1 MTDTLRK
8 TDFETLLA
16 TLDEQ
21 QDRKVDVVVP
31 ATNLCF
37 GGGDLRVLR
46 SDLEPQLTADGVKSP
61 VQVFAPTD
69 VFDEGVAERLGRG
82 IVTGR
87 MLRKLRTEG
96 WTDIVD
102 GTLNALIH
110 GKRRD
115 GSMVQATG
123 DGTEWLRGPLD
134 KSVLVRALKDADG
147 GDVGTARAV
156 LSNSYKIVDHI
167 ETLRAAMRG
176 MQAAGLGAD
185 NVAQCDLT
193 GRRMYVTV
201 VAPQIK
207 ALAPELLKGYRSPFT
222 GQTGSDNPTVF
233 AGFVL
238 SNSETGHG
246 SFSITPRLVVEVC
259 TNGLTLKRDVVSA
272 RHLGAKLDDGVIRY
286 SDETRQANLQLI
298 TSQAADAVRTFLDVD
313 YMRKVIDEMTEQ
325 AGHEVKEAER
335 AVKEVTQKI
344 ECPALYD
351 DVLTAFIKGGQTTRG
366 GLVQAVT
373 AAAQSADIDADLAFQ
388 MEERATALLLK

>member
-21 QDRKVDVVVP
+21 QERKVDVVLP

-37 GGGDLRVLR
+37 GKGNLRVMR
-46 SDLEPQLTADGVKSP
+46 SDLEPQLTADGVTP
-61 VQVFAPTD
+61 VVQEFTSTD

-87 MLRKLRTEG
+87 MLRKLRAEG

-102 GTLNALIH
+102 GTLNGLIH
-110 GKRRD
+110 GK
-115 GSMVQATG
+115 G
-123 DGTEWLRGPLD
+123 EIRGPLD

-147 GDVGTARAV
+147 GPVGTARAV
-156 LSNSYKIVDHI
+156 LSNSYKIVDHV

-176 MQAAGLGAD
+176 MQAAGLGAG
-185 NVAQCDLT
+185 NIAQADLT
-193 GRRMYVTV
+193 NRRMYVTV
-201 VAPQIK
+201 VAPEIK

-272 RHLGAKLDDGVIRY
+272 RHLGARLDDGLIQY
-286 SDETRQANLQLI
+286 SNETRQANLQLI

-313 YMRKVIDEMTEQ
+313 YMRKVLDEMTEQ
-325 AGHEVKEAER
+325 AGHEVKEAEK

-351 DVLTAFIKGGQTTRG
+351 DVLAHFIKGGQLTRG
-366 GLVQAVT
+366 GIVQAVT
-373 AAAQSADIDADLAFQ
+373 AAAQSADIDADTAFS
-388 MEERATALLLK
+388 MEERATALLLR

>member
-37 GGGDLRVLR
+37 GGGNLRVLR
-46 SDLEPQLTADGVKSP
+46 SDLEPRLTADGVTP
-61 VQVFAPTD
+61 VVQEFTSTD
-69 VFDEGVAERLGRG
+69 VFDEGLAERLGRG

-87 MLRKLRTEG
+87 MLRKLRAEG

-102 GTLNALIH
+102 GTLNGLIH
-110 GKRRD
+110 GKRKG
-115 GSMVQATG
+115 GSLVQATG
-123 DGTEWLRGPLD
+123 DGSEWMREPLD

-147 GDVGTARAV
+147 GETGTARAL
-156 LSNSYKIVDHI
+156 LSNSYKIVDHV
-167 ETLRAAMRG
+167 ETLRAALRG

-185 NVAQCDLT
+185 NIAQCDLT
-193 GRRMYVTV
+193 GRKMYVTV
-201 VAPQIK
+201 TAPEIK

-246 SFSITPRLVVEVC
+246 SFSVTPRLVVEVC
-259 TNGLTLKRDVVSA
+259 TNGMTIKRDAVAA
-272 RHLGAKLDDGVIRY
+272 RHLGARLDDGLIRY
-286 SDETRQANLQLI
+286 SEETRQANLQLI

-313 YMRKVIDEMTEQ
+313 YMRKVLAELTEQ
-325 AGHEVKEAER
+325 AGHEVKETER
-335 AVKEVTQKI
+335 AVKEITQKL

-388 MEERATALLLK
+388 MEERATALLLR

>member
-31 ATNLCF
+31 ATNICF

-46 SDLEPQLTADGVKSP
+46 SDLEPQLTPDGVKSP
-61 VQVFAPTD
+61 VQVFRPTD
-69 VFDEGVAERLGRG
+69 VFDEGLAERLGRG

-87 MLRKLRTEG
+87 MLRKLRAEG

-110 GKRRD
+110 GKGEVR
-115 GSMVQATG
+115 
-123 DGTEWLRGPLD
+123 EPLT

-147 GDVGTARAV
+147 GETGTARAV

-176 MQAAGLGAD
+176 MQAAGLGAG
-185 NVAQCDLT
+185 NIAQADLT

-201 VAPQIK
+201 TAPQIK

-246 SFSITPRLVVEVC
+246 SFSVTPRLVVEVC
-259 TNGLTLKRDVVSA
+259 TNGMTIKRDVVSA

-325 AGHEVKEAER
+325 AGHEVKETEK
-335 AVKEVTQKI
+335 AVKEITQKI

-388 MEERATALLLK
+388 MEERATALLLR

>member
-37 GGGDLRVLR
+37 GGGNLRVLR
-46 SDLEPQLTADGVKSP
+46 SDLEPRLTADGVTP
-61 VQVFAPTD
+61 VVQEFTSTD
-69 VFDEGVAERLGRG
+69 VFDEGLAERLGRG

-87 MLRKLRTEG
+87 MLRKLRAEG

-102 GTLNALIH
+102 GTLNGLIH
-110 GKRRD
+110 GKRKG
-115 GSMVQATG
+115 GSLVQATG
-123 DGTEWLRGPLD
+123 DGSEWMREPLD

-147 GDVGTARAV
+147 GETGTARAL
-156 LSNSYKIVDHI
+156 LSNSYKIVDHV
-167 ETLRAAMRG
+167 ETLRAALRG

-185 NVAQCDLT
+185 NIAQCDLT
-193 GRRMYVTV
+193 GRKMYVTV
-201 VAPQIK
+201 TAPEIK
-207 ALAPELLKGYRSPFT
+207 ALAPELLAGYRSPFT

-246 SFSITPRLVVEVC
+246 SFSVTPRLVVEVC
-259 TNGLTLKRDVVSA
+259 TNGMTIKRDAVAA
-272 RHLGAKLDDGVIRY
+272 RHLGARLDDGLIRY
-286 SDETRQANLQLI
+286 SEETRQANLQLI

-313 YMRKVIDEMTEQ
+313 YMRKVLAEMTEQ
-325 AGHEVKEAER
+325 AGHEVKETER
-335 AVKEVTQKI
+335 AVKEITQKL

-373 AAAQSADIDADLAFQ
+373 AAAQSADIDADMAFQ
-388 MEERATALLLK
+388 MEERATALLLR

>member
-46 SDLEPQLTADGVKSP
+46 SDLEPQLTPDGVKSP

-110 GKRRD
+110 GKGEVR
-115 GSMVQATG
+115 
-123 DGTEWLRGPLD
+123 EPLD